1 MKTII
6 ARLFKRFNRRDVE
19 REVENELRFH
29 LELLTEANLQR
40 GMTLKEA
47 QEEASKR
54 FGNVERIKNQC
65 VEINERSYPSM
76 RVLKF
81 FLIVVFLG
89 GVLAR
94 ISSADIYGKQI
105 GNMLMAIAA
114 LGGLLLYIRGLRAL
128 SFAAPTN
135 ENPSPLGL
143 SGDEQTP
150 FEINNRQKSTPLE
163 RIIADD

>member
-1 MKTII
+1 MKTKI
-6 ARLFKRFNRRDVE
+6 ARLFKNFNRREVE

-29 LELLTEANLQR
+29 LELLTEENLQR

-47 QEEASKR
+47 EEEASKR
-54 FGNVERIKNQC
+54 FGNIERIKNQC
-65 VEINERSYPSM
+65 VEIRERNCPSM

-114 LGGLLLYIRGLRAL
+114 LGGLLLYIRGLRPF
-128 SFAAPTN
+128 SFVPAN
-135 ENPSPLGL
+135 ENSLPLGL
-143 SGDEQTP
+143 SGDEQVP
-150 FEINNRQKSTPLE
+150 FPAKTQKKSTPLE
-163 RIIADD
+163 RIIADE

>member
-1 MKTII
+1 MRTKI
-6 ARLFKRFNRRDVE
+6 ARLFKRFNRRNVE

-29 LELLTEANLQR
+29 LELLTEANLRR

-47 QEEASKR
+47 EEEAAKR

-65 VEINERSYPSM
+65 VEISERSCPLM
-76 RVLKF
+76 RVLKS
-81 FLIVVFLG
+81 FLLVVFLG

-94 ISSADIYGKQI
+94 IFSLDIYGKQI

-114 LGGLLLYIRGLRAL
+114 LGGLLLYVRGLRPF
-128 SFAAPTN
+128 SVVPTN
-135 ENPSPLGL
+135 ENSSPLGL
-143 SGDEQTP
+143 SGVEQTP
-150 FEINNRQKSTPLE
+150 FEINSRTPLE

>member
-1 MKTII
+1 MKTTI
-6 ARLFKRFNRRDVE
+6 ARLLKRFNRRDVE

-47 QEEASKR
+47 EEKASKR
-54 FGNVERIKNQC
+54 FGNVGRIKNQC
-65 VEINERSYPSM
+65 VEISERSRPAM

-81 FLIVVFLG
+81 FLIVVFSG

-94 ISSADIYGKQI
+94 ILSADIYVKQI
-105 GNMLMAIAA
+105 GNMLMTIAA
-114 LGGLLLYIRGLRAL
+114 LGGLLLYVRGLR
-128 SFAAPTN
+128 SFSFVPTN
-135 ENPSPLGL
+135 ENTAPLGL
-143 SGDEQTP
+143 SVVEETP
-150 FEINNRQKSTPLE
+150 LTTDNRKKSTPLE

>member
-1 MKTII
+1 MRTRI

-29 LELLTEANLQR
+29 LELLTEANLRR

-47 QEEASKR
+47 EEAAAKR

-65 VEINERSYPSM
+65 IEISERSRPSM
-76 RVLKF
+76 RVLKS

-94 ISSADIYGKQI
+94 VFSADIYGEQI
-105 GNMLMAIAA
+105 GNMLMAIAT
-114 LGGLLLYIRGLRAL
+114 LGGLLLYLRGLRPF

-135 ENPSPLGL
+135 ENSSPLGL
-143 SGDEQTP
+143 SGGEQTP
-150 FEINNRQKSTPLE
+150 FAAKTQKKSTPPE
-163 RIIADD
+163 RIIADE

>member
-1 MKTII
+1 MKTMI
-6 ARLFKRFNRRDVE
+6 AHLFKRFNHRDVE
-19 REVENELRFH
+19 REVENELCFH

-47 QEEASKR
+47 EKEAAKR

-65 VEINERSYPSM
+65 VEISERSRPVM
-76 RVLKF
+76 RVLKS

-94 ISSADIYGKQI
+94 ILSADIYGKQI

-114 LGGLLLYIRGLRAL
+114 LGGLLIYVRGLRPL
-128 SFAAPTN
+128 SFVSTN
-135 ENPSPLGL
+135 ENSSPLGL
-143 SGDEQTP
+143 SDVEQTP
-150 FEINNRQKSTPLE
+150 FATDNRKKSTPLE
-163 RIIADD
+163 QIIADD

>member
-1 MKTII
+1 MRTKR
-6 ARLFKRFNRRDVE
+6 ARLFKRFNRRDAE

-29 LELLTEANLQR
+29 LEMLTEENLQR
-40 GMTLKEA
+40 GMTRKEA
-47 QEEASKR
+47 EEEAAKR

-65 VEINERSYPSM
+65 VEISERSSSMM

-89 GVLAR
+89 GVLVR

-114 LGGLLLYIRGLRAL
+114 LGGLLLYLRGLRF
-128 SFAAPTN
+128 SGFVPTN
-135 ENPSPLGL
+135 ENSSPLGL
-143 SGDEQTP
+143 GDVEETP
-150 FEINNRQKSTPLE
+150 FAAKTPKSTPLE

>member
-1 MKTII
+1 MIT
-6 ARLFKRFNRRDVE
+6 RLCKRFNRRDAE

-47 QEEASKR
+47 EAEAAKR

-65 VEINERSYPSM
+65 VEISARSCPSM
-76 RVLKF
+76 RVLKS

-89 GVLAR
+89 GVLTR
-94 ISSADIYGKQI
+94 ISSADIYGEQI
-105 GNMLMAIAA
+105 GNMLMTIAA
-114 LGGLLLYIRGLRAL
+114 LGGLLLYIRGLRPF

-135 ENPSPLGL
+135 ENPAPLGL
-143 SGDEQTP
+143 SDARQTP
-150 FEINNRQKSTPLE
+150 FAANNRTPLE

>member
-1 MKTII
+1 MS
-6 ARLFKRFNRRDVE
+6 ALLDDLFKRFNRRDAE

-40 GMTLKEA
+40 GMTL
-47 QEEASKR
+47 EEAEAEAAKR

-65 VEINERSYPSM
+65 VEISQRSRPVM
-76 RVLKF
+76 RVLKS

-89 GVLAR
+89 GVLWR

-114 LGGLLLYIRGLRAL
+114 LGGLLLYVRDLRPV
-128 SFAAPTN
+128 SFAPPTG
-135 ENPSPLGL
+135 ENPASLGL
-143 SGDEQTP
+143 ADARQTP
-150 FEINNRQKSTPLE
+150 FAAETLKKSTPLE

>member
-1 MKTII
+1 MKTNI
-6 ARLFKRFNRRDVE
+6 ARLLKRFNRRDVE

-47 QEEASKR
+47 EEKASKR

-65 VEINERSYPSM
+65 VEISERNRPAV

-81 FLIVVFLG
+81 FLIVVFSG

-94 ISSADIYGKQI
+94 ILSADIYVKQI
-105 GNMLMAIAA
+105 GNMLMVIAA
-114 LGGLLLYIRGLRAL
+114 LGGLLLYVRGLRPF
-128 SFAAPTN
+128 SFVPTS
-135 ENPSPLGL
+135 ENRSPLGL
-143 SGDEQTP
+143 SVVEETTD
-150 FEINNRQKSTPLE
+150 NRKKSTPLE

>member
-1 MKTII
+1 MRTMI
-6 ARLFKRFNRRDVE
+6 ARLFKRFDRREVE

-29 LELLTEANLQR
+29 LELLTEENLRR
-40 GMTLKEA
+40 GMSLKEA
-47 QEEASKR
+47 EKEARMR

-65 VEINERSYPSM
+65 VEISERSRPAM
-76 RVLKF
+76 RVLK
-81 FLIVVFLG
+81 LLLVVIFLG

-94 ISSADIYGKQI
+94 ISSADIYGRQI

-114 LGGLLLYIRGLRAL
+114 LGGLLLYIRGLRFS

-135 ENPSPLGL
+135 EKSSPLGL
-143 SGDEQTP
+143 REVEQP
-150 FEINNRQKSTPLE
+150 PLAANNRQKSTPLE

>member
-1 MKTII
+1 MI
-6 ARLFKRFNRRDVE
+6 ARLFKRFNHRDVE

-29 LELLTEANLQR
+29 LELLTEENLRR

-47 QEEASKR
+47 EQEASKR

-65 VEINERSYPSM
+65 VEISERSRPAM
-76 RVLKF
+76 RVLKS

-114 LGGLLLYIRGLRAL
+114 LGGLLLYIRGLRFNG
-128 SFAAPTN
+128 FAAPTN
-135 ENPSPLGL
+135 ENSSPLGL
-143 SGDEQTP
+143 SDAQQVP
-150 FEINNRQKSTPLE
+150 FAAKTQKKSTPLE
-163 RIIADD
+163 RVIADD

>member
-1 MKTII
+1 MRTKR
-6 ARLFKRFNRRDVE
+6 ARLFERFNRRDVE

-29 LELLTEANLQR
+29 LELLTEENLRR
-40 GMTLKEA
+40 GMTPKEA
-47 QEEASKR
+47 EEEASKR

-65 VEINERSYPSM
+65 VEISERSCPM
-76 RVLKF
+76 LRVLKS

-94 ISSADIYGKQI
+94 IFSADIYGKQI

-114 LGGLLLYIRGLRAL
+114 LGGLLLYIRGLRYL
-128 SFAAPTN
+128 SFAPTN

-143 SGDEQTP
+143 SGVEQMSFAT
-150 FEINNRQKSTPLE
+150 NNRKKSTPLE
-163 RIIADD
+163 RIIADN